1 MRKKAV
7 TERARME
14 DEKVYNILINE
25 EVYYVEE

>member
-14 DEKVYNILINE
+14 DEKEYKLVNE